1 MAIEVEAPDGDIIEF
16 PDNTSNE
23 TMARVMRERYGGP
36 LTDRERVARGGR
48 TLAQQQ
54 AKVDEEAAE
63 YERKVASL
71 NRQEQF
77 GRAAGLGGRAILK
90 GIAAIPDLIVD
101 PLTRLVNRV
110 GEKPQDVASLV
121 AGENDR
127 YFPKQMT
134 LSEGVDYLADKV
146 GAPRPQ
152 TSQERVYSD
161 VMGGVA
167 ASAVPV
173 GVGRQLA
180 QSASPVV
187 QGVGRTLAAQPGLQ
201 IASGA
206 TAAGAAGATRESGGS
221 TGAQAAA
228 ALLGGLTPAG
238 ITAGAPAAFRGVMRG
253 GSGQKMLDN
262 MAAFEGAGTTP
273 TVGQASESGWV
284 RGLESTLAKTPGSA
298 GYLAR
303 TGARQGQEIG
313 QGVEDIAATL
323 VPKSSA
329 ENAGRAITQGIRGP
343 GGFLDRTKQISDHL
357 YDELDAAIPADTRVG
372 VESTRKAL
380 GEIDA
385 PIPGAPATSRQ
396 FQNSRIAGI
405 REGLE
410 SDLKGSG
417 TASRPEVARAL
428 QLSRKQLV
436 DEAAAAAQRNT
447 QRQQLGLSNLEK
459 VPTSAEIDAKVAE
472 DLQGLADGRLPYEAL
487 RRLRSVV
494 GRELEDSG
502 LMSDVPRSKWKQLYG
517 ALSKDLE
524 AAAASNPT
532 AQRAWGRANMYYRSR
547 MARLDAI
554 DHVVDKNGGPE
565 AVFNAALS
573 GTKDGATTLRAV
585 LKSLPKE
592 GQRELTAAFV
602 RRLGKATNSAQN
614 DAGDAFSTQTFLTNW
629 NRVSPEA
636 RAALFDR
643 HGMQF
648 SQDMDKIA
656 KVASNLRDGSEIY
669 RNPAGTA
676 SALQQTSALTAF
688 VLSSLMGNLQVAG
701 AIAGGALGA
710 NVMARALASP
720 KFVRW
725 LAQTTEKPMG
735 AIPAQIESLREIAKA
750 EDLPELEGLADSAE
764 QIGQ

>member
-1 MAIEVEAPDGDIIEF
+1 MAIEVEAPNGDVIEF
-16 PDNTSNE
+16 PENTAHE
-23 TMARVMRERYGGP
+23 TITRVMRERYGGP
-36 LTDRERVARGGR
+36 LSDKERVARGGR
-48 TLAQQQ
+48 TVAQQR
-54 AKVDEEAAE
+54 AKVDADAAE
-63 YERKVASL
+63 YESKVAAL

-77 GRAAGLGGRAILK
+77 GRAAALGGRAILK
-90 GIAAIPDLIVD
+90 GVAAIPDLIVD
-101 PLTRLVNRV
+101 PLTRLVNRA
-110 GEKPQDVASLV
+110 GEKPQDVASLT
-121 AGENDR
+121 AGEGDR

-134 LSEGVDYLADKV
+134 LSEGVDYLADKI

-152 TSQERVYSD
+152 TSSERIYGD
-161 VMGGVA
+161 VMGGI
-167 ASAVPV
+167 ASAAVPV

-180 QSASPVV
+180 QSAAPVV

-201 IASGA
+201 LATGA
-206 TAAGAAGATRESGGS
+206 TAGGASSITRESGGGV
-221 TGAQAAA
+221 GAQAGA

-253 GSGQKMLDN
+253 RSGQQMLDN
-262 MAAFEGAGTTP
+262 MAAFEGVGATP
-273 TVGQASESGWV
+273 TVGQASEMPWV
-284 RGLESTLAKTPGSA
+284 RGMESVLSKTPGSA

-313 QGVEDIAATL
+313 EGVEDIASTL

-343 GGFLDRTKQISDHL
+343 GGFLDRTKQISDRL
-357 YDELDAAIPADTRVG
+357 YEDLDAAIPADARVG

-380 GEIDA
+380 GEINA

-396 FQNSRIAGI
+396 FQNSRISGI

-410 SDLKGSG
+410 SDLKSGG
-417 TASRPEVARAL
+417 TATRPEVAKAL

-436 DEAAAAAQRNT
+436 DDASAAAMRNT
-447 QRQQLGLSNLEK
+447 QRQQLGLSNMEK
-459 VPTSAEIDAKVAE
+459 VPTAAEIDAKVAE

-494 GRELEDSG
+494 GREVEDST

-517 ALSKDLE
+517 ALSQDLE
-524 AAAASNPT
+524 AAAGSSPA
-532 AQRAWGRANMYYRSR
+532 AQRAWGRANMYYRAR
-547 MARLDAI
+547 MNRLDAI
-554 DHVVDKNGGPE
+554 DHVIDKNGGPE

-573 GTKDGATTLRAV
+573 GTRDGATTLRAV

-602 RRLGKATNSAQN
+602 RRLGKAANSAQN

-629 NRVSPEA
+629 NKVSPEA

-648 SQDMDKIA
+648 SRDMDKIA
-656 KVASNLRDGSEIY
+656 RVASNLRDGSEIY
-669 RNPAGTA
+669 KNPAGTA

-688 VLSSLMGNLQVAG
+688 VLSALTGNLG
-701 AIAGGALGA
+701 IAGGIAAAAVGT
-710 NVMARALASP
+710 NGMARILANP
-720 KFVRW
+720 KFVKW
-725 LAQTTEKPMG
+725 LAQSTERPVG
-735 AIPAQIESLREIAKA
+735 AIPAQIVTLREIAES
-750 EDLPELEGLADSAE
+750 EDLPELERLADSAE
-764 QIGQ
+764 QLH